1 MVNGID
7 LSREAL
13 VDGLDALLAKIFAQW
28 EVMPPRPWAETVRQM
43 PGDHGTTRPYT
54 FEYAPYQLEP
64 YLECFNPRNIEVDL
78 MWFSR
83 GGKSEIVQNVLG
95 RTIHQKPCRI
105 GVMWPT
111 LGQAK
116 KWSKD
121 DFMGSLVE
129 PTPELYALIGDG
141 SGRRKSDNTLLHK
154 LFTGGLI
161 DMVGANTPG
170 DLRRMKYQ
178 VGYCDEIDAI
188 VIILSD
194 EGSQLDIFAL
204 RGKEF
209 PDAIQIYCSYP
220 SLKGKS
226 RIEPKLLQ
234 SDLRVWISFC
244 LKCGREFVMHRTGEN
259 PFGDKFLRSKLL
271 FDNDKPHLA
280 RLECPHCKE
289 QHDDHARHRMMM
301 GGDITNPRYDL
312 WRVTRPQNAGRA
324 GFHANSMLWPHKYNH
339 PDYLAKYPGGYLHE
353 LAAAVVAV
361 EASENPERSRRVLVN
376 ASDAETY
383 QSASDVKPEHS
394 KLFRRRE
401 AWAGVDEEG
410 HARPWDRSMPVP
422 AGVLAVGFFT
432 DVQDDRLEMFVEG
445 WGANEQVWQLA
456 AIVIKG
462 GKGCALALPT
472 EGVWAE
478 HDHLL
483 ETLTFAHPCGKTL
496 RILGGLVDAGDKR
509 DAVFAYTRPR
519 AGRKIYASR
528 GDTELCKPVV
538 EFRARKE
545 GKHKTKVWVLGTHAA
560 KEILYTRLDQDAPT
574 STGFRHYPVAGWAS
588 ETFFKQLTAENSEDR
603 QARDGKWYKWFG
615 CEQGVRNEAL
625 DGAVGCMAAR
635 RILKPN
641 FEKLATEFSVDGVPG
656 TAEVL
661 PPEPGKTSGKKGA
674 EGAKVA
680 GGRPV
685 RSFVSGGGTVRS
697 GGGVRRAGSFV
708 SGWRQN

>member
-1 MVNGID
+1 MVNGIE

-13 VDGLDALLAKIFAQW
+13 ADGLDALFAKIFAPW
-28 EVMPPRPWAETVRQM
+28 SVMPPRDWAETIRRM
-43 PGDHGTTRPYT
+43 PGGYETAQPFT
-54 FEYAPYQLEP
+54 FAYAPYQLEP

-121 DFMGSLVE
+121 DFMGSLVD

-141 SGRRKSDNTLLHK
+141 TGRRKSDNTLLHK
-154 LFTGGLI
+154 IFTGGLI
-161 DMVGANTPG
+161 DMVGANAVG
-170 DLRRMKYQ
+170 DLRRMKYRL
-178 VGYCDEIDAI
+178 GYGDEIDAI
-188 VIILSD
+188 VEITSD
-194 EGSQLDIFAL
+194 EGSQLEIFAK
-204 RGKEF
+204 RGSEYA
-209 PDAIQIYCSYP
+209 DTIQIYCSYP

-234 SDLRVWISFC
+234 SDLRVWISIC
-244 LKCGREFVMHRTGEN
+244 LKCGDEFVMHRTGLGT
-259 PFGDKFLRSKLL
+259 FGDKYLRSTLL
-271 FDNDKPHLA
+271 FDADKPHLA
-280 RLECPHCKE
+280 RLECPHCKT

-301 GGDITNPRYDL
+301 GGDPEKPRYDL
-312 WRVTRPQNAGRA
+312 WRATREFRGRA
-324 GFHANSMLWPHKYNH
+324 GFHANSMLWPHKYND

-353 LAAAVVAV
+353 LAARMLSVD
-361 EASENPERSRRVLVN
+361 ASENPERSRRVLVN
-376 ASDAETY
+376 ADDAETY

-401 AWAGVDEEG
+401 AWAGLDEEG
-410 HARPWDRSMPVP
+410 NANPWDRSMPVP
-422 AGVLAVGFFT
+422 TGVLCVGFFT
-432 DVQDDRLEMFVEG
+432 DVQDDRLEMFIEG
-445 WGANEQVWQLA
+445 WGINDQVWQLA

-483 ETLTFAHPCGKTL
+483 ETVTFAHPSGKTL

-574 STGFRHYPVAGWAS
+574 STGYRHYPVAGWCS

-625 DGAVGCMAAR
+625 DGAVGCMAAK

-641 FEKLATEFSVDGVPG
+641 FEKLLTEFSVDGKAG

-661 PPEPGKTSGKKGA
+661 PPGKTSAKEGGA
-674 EGAKVA
+674 AAKRA
-680 GGRPV
+680 SKPG
-685 RSFVSGGGTVRS
+685 RSFVSGGRTQ
-697 GGGVRRAGSFV
+697 GGVRRPGGFV
-708 SGWRQN
+708 SGWR